1 MYINIV
7 RILSSSTCWKRAS
20 LRQSRASWDSV
31 DRRRARAR
39 RHSWMSFWVI
49 DDGVCRYQLASV
61 SQLIMRRPAE
71 VNAIGPRCVRY
82 HLHNAI
88 LISSPQHRSC
98 AMYFS
103 LRALI
108 IILRHSNQS
117 LVPSDVQ
124 QVYSHQHDDYFSCI
138 CIYCSSNQVYSCPP
152 LASVGPSSV
161 RCPSKNHTN

>member
-1 MYINIV
+1 MQSVLGAYV
-7 RILSSSTCWKRAS
+7 RP
-20 LRQSRASWDSV
+20 
-31 DRRRARAR
+31 
-39 RHSWMSFWVI
+39 H
-49 DDGVCRYQLASV
+49 
-61 SQLIMRRPAE
+61 
-71 VNAIGPRCVRY
+71 

-152 LASVGPSSV
+152 PSVGRSVVCPLSVQKPHKLIGSFYDASTSSQKAV
-161 RCPSKNHTN
+161 SFWATL